1 MLPNATE
8 ELQSS
13 VRAVARYEAAVR
25 ILIRCWSENLSQ
37 GKLTGMAFPRVG
49 VRSTAFRASLPG
61 HATELSPKLFQGAE
75 ILAVKGDVVP
85 FFAEGSS
92 GPFDLGNFRGTGGEA
107 AVTTPCQPLGMA
119 RVEVLTLD
127 GEVTAV
133 AKRPGEYFAEW
144 RAELELARAPARGG
158 RPRRLDNGSGFASA
172 GAHQVISSEAE
183 APASGLGE
191 ARAAN
196 ENLDARESR
205 PTGPSDQTG
214 QVRRYGE
221 LGRASARSSLAR
233 AFNRELTS
241 PTNGSPARPGR
252 APPEAGRGTAGSAA
266 ASSRRATSASSEA
279 GPTTLARPS
288 ARTHHSSSQ
297 SFS

>member
-1 MLPNATE
+1 M
-8 ELQSS
+8 
-13 VRAVARYEAAVR
+13 RAVARYEAAVR

-49 VRSTAFRASLPG
+49 LRSTAFRASLPG

-144 RAELELARAPARGG
+144 RAELELARARREADGRGAWTTGPGSRRRVPTRSSRPKPRRRPADSARPG
-158 RPRRLDNGSGFASA
+158 RPTR
-172 GAHQVISSEAE
+172 
-183 APASGLGE
+183 
-191 ARAAN
+191 
-196 ENLDARESR
+196 
-205 PTGPSDQTG
+205 
-214 QVRRYGE
+214 
-221 LGRASARSSLAR
+221 
-233 AFNRELTS
+233 TS
-241 PTNGSPARPGR
+241 TPGSPARPAR
-252 APPEAGRGTAGSAA
+252 ATRPARSDGTASSAVPA
-266 ASSRRATSASSEA
+266 LVRAWRELSTAS
-279 GPTTLARPS
+279 
-288 ARTHHSSSQ
+288 
-297 SFS
+297 